1 MDIKRLLPR
10 AGPDSDGFRRR
21 RASRAPGGDLLHDA
35 LPRGSR
41 HYAPGLVRPGVPAG
55 LRTCGHGSG
64 DPPTRSRF
72 PAAEGQCMW
81 VLSFPLYRCGA
92 VPDSHRIP
100 F

>member
-1 MDIKRLLPR
+1 MD
-10 AGPDSDGFRRR
+10 S
-21 RASRAPGGDLLHDA
+21 GGGA
-35 LPRGSR
+35 
-41 HYAPGLVRPGVPAG
+41 PAG
-55 LRTCGHGSG
+55 CHAATGSTTHFPAEAVTTQRDTFVLLCRQVFG
-64 DPPTRSRF
+64 LADEDQRDPPTRSRF